1 MTFDPPKIKMPFK
14 IVGTGI
20 ALIEQDTIEE
30 IAQCVYTVLATEIGS
45 RDEEPEFGITDQ
57 AHRKLGADFAEMEQ
71 AIDEWEP
78 RATVNGFD
86 EEWIDIK
93 QHVRV
98 IIDG

>member
-1 MTFDPPKIKMPFK
+1 MPFQ
-14 IVGTGI
+14 VLGTSI

-30 IAQCVYTVLATEIGS
+30 IAQCVYTVLATELGS
-45 RDEEPEFGITDQ
+45 RDEEPEFGVTDQ
-57 AHRKLGADFAEMEQ
+57 AHRKLGADFNEIEQ

-78 RATVNGFD
+78 RAIVSDVD
-86 EEWIDIK
+86 EEWSDIT